1 MSAEEAIKSIH
12 RNGTAT
18 VVELGGDIDMHRV
31 GGLHHELVAVCGEKP
46 ARLVLDLSAVT
57 YMDSSGVGTLVD
69 IFRRVNGYKGF
80 MALVGPN
87 ARVQNL
93 FEITKLDRFFKIFAT
108 RDEALRA
115 E

>member
-1 MSAEEAIKSIH
+1 MSTDESIRSIE

-18 VVELGGDIDMHRV
+18 IVELSGDIDMHRV
-31 GGLHHELVAVCGEKP
+31 GGIHHELLAICREQP
-46 ARLVLDLSAVT
+46 SRLVLDLSAVS

-69 IFRRVNGYKGF
+69 IFRRVNTYSGF

-93 FEITKLDRFFKIFAT
+93 FEITKLDRFFRIFAT